1 MGGEGLILGEDIT
14 RVLFESCCVQ
24 MPLDIQEEMPAVWT
38 SLECREEAGDGG
50 THEEVNDL

>member
-1 MGGEGLILGEDIT
+1 
-14 RVLFESCCVQ
+14 